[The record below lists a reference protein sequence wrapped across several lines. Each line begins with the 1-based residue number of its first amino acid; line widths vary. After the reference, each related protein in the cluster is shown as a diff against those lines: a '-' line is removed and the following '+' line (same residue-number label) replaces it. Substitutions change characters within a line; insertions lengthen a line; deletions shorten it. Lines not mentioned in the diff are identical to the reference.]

1 MRGMPMERVEQA
13 LEHIEFQISL
23 LRLTAV
29 PANGSAARSVAGSVA
44 PCSEDEQNAERALE
58 QITEAVAALKR

>member
-29 PANGSAARSVAGSVA
+29 PGNDSAAGSVA
-44 PCSEDEQNAERALE
+44 PRSEDEQNAERALE
-58 QITEAVAALKR
+58 QISEAVAALKR